1 MAPDGATI
9 PTSHE
14 DLARAIDALVDECRS
29 VALWFLKADYY
40 PRTDD
45 ERRRVLY
52 DIQKHG
58 NVELFKRAARLQE
71 WLSRHSSAASAGS
84 ERTSESAAG
93 LRVET
98 VRELPAFVEAR
109 VSDATDA
116 VVVQWV
122 RDSAFR
128 FFPLVEHDTFGL
140 TLHPLDLA
148 TNKLLAIV
156 GRREARDWI
165 DIVQCHEKVQPLG
178 YLAWAAAGKDPGFS
192 PLRIVEECARTRYV
206 QSEIDSLDF
215 DGPVPRAADISA
227 RWHAAIQEAREIVSA
242 LPAEEAGKCVLD
254 HEARLQKASGPRL
267 PDELSA
273 GRVTFH
279 QGSIRG
285 AFPEVRR
292 PAGP

>member
-1 MAPDGATI
+1 MALTALQRRVCRLLADQRKRSGESYVAGGVALNEVVAGARR
-9 PTSHE
+9 SRDV
-14 DLARAIDALVDECRS
+14 DLFHDTEAALV
-29 VALWFLKADYY
+29 ATWAAD
-40 PRTDD
+40 
-45 ERRRVLY
+45 
-52 DIQKHG
+52 
-58 NVELFKRAARLQE
+58 RAALD
-71 WLSRHSSAASAGS
+71 S
-84 ERTSESAAG
+84 AG

-109 VSDATDA
+109 VSDASDT
-116 VVVQWV
+116 VLVQWG

-165 DIVQCHEKVQPLG
+165 DIVQCHEKVQPVG

-192 PLRIVEECARTRYV
+192 PLGIIEECARTRYV
-206 QSEIDSLDF
+206 QAEIDALDF
-215 DGPVPRAADISA
+215 DGPVPRAADVSA

-254 HEARLQKASGPRL
+254 HEGRLEMASASSL

-273 GRVTFH
+273 GRVSFH
-279 QGSIRG
+279 EGTIRG
-285 AFPEVRR
+285 AFPDVRR
-292 PAGP
+292 PAGR